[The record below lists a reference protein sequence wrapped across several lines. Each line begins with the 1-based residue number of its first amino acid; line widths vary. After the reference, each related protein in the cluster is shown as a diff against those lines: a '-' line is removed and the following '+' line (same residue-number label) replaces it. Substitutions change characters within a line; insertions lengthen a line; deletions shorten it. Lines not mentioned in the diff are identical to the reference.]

1 MKHLFYTFL
10 SGLLFISNI
19 LPSNAQ
25 DYPPNPLEKE
35 GYRLIFHDEFD
46 GKEINTDKWIPEYL
60 PSWPKDR
67 SVCTPT
73 YERKKDNNIM
83 FFFNCFFLISNTIKK
98 SV

>member
-46 GKEINTDKWIPEYL
+46 GKEINTDKWF
-60 PSWPKDR
+60 R
-67 SVCTPT
+67 SICRHGLKTDPFVP
-73 YERKKDNNIM
+73 RLMK
-83 FFFNCFFLISNTIKK
+83 
-98 SV
+98 

>member
-46 GKEINTDKWIPEYL
+46 GKEINTDK
-60 PSWPKDR
+60 
-67 SVCTPT
+67 
-73 YERKKDNNIM
+73 
-83 FFFNCFFLISNTIKK
+83 
-98 SV
+98 